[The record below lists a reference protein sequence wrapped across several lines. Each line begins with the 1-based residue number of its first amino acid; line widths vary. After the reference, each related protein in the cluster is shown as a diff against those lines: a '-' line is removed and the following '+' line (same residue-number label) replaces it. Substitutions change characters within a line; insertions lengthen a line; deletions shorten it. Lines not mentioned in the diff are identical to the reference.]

1 MKAISGKRLCRLLQA
16 RGWRLARVR
25 GSHHIF
31 VKPGTN
37 VRISVPVHGMAVG
50 GSSTRTH
57 SAPGWSVR
65 WATPFVRMIT
75 FAPPE
80 TPIRPGWLTLRR
92 APYPNDAGPQRD
104 QAPRPMR

>member
-37 VRISVPVHGMAVG
+37 VRISVPVHGN
-50 GSSTRTH
+50 RTLKR
-57 SAPGWSVR
+57 G
-65 WATPFVRMIT
+65 
-75 FAPPE
+75 
-80 TPIRPGWLTLRR
+80 L
-92 APYPNDAGPQRD
+92 QRYLMKLAEIEEAD
-104 QAPRPMR
+104 L